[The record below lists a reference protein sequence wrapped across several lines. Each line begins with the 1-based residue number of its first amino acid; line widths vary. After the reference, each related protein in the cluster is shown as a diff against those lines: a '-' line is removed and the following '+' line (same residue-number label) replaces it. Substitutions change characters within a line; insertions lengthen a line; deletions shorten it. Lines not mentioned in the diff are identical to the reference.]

1 MRDRFK
7 FRPRA
12 REVSRTEAFSDVVF
26 GFALTLIVV
35 SLEVPRTYDEL
46 VSIMRGVPAFAICF
60 AILVWIWFE
69 HHRFF
74 RRYNMQDG
82 LVIALNAALLFVVL
96 FYTYPLKFIFAL
108 NTGLI
113 SRETIDPPT
122 LFLIYGTGF
131 AGIFLLLSMMYLLA
145 YQRRAK
151 LRLNEFELHDTVTS
165 LWMYGAYITIG
176 VVSIVLGYA
185 FDGSRLVGLAGLIYF
200 LLGPV
205 SAIIGYVRGSMRGDL
220 QRRHVES
227 AQPAPNISESIA
239 VPTVAANGP

>member
-1 MRDRFK
+1 MPDQFE

-35 SLEVPRTYDEL
+35 SLEVPETFAEL

-60 AILVWIWFE
+60 AILVWIWYE

-82 LVIALNAALLFVVL
+82 LTIALNAALLFVVL

-113 SRETIDPPT
+113 SRSTIHPPT
-122 LFLIYGTGF
+122 LFAIYGAGF
-131 AGIFLLLSMMYLLA
+131 AGIFVLLLSMYLLA
-145 YQRRAK
+145 YRRREA
-151 LRLNEFELHDTVTS
+151 LGLNEFEIHDSITTM
-165 LWMYGAYITIG
+165 WMYTAYIAIG
-176 VVSIVLGYA
+176 LVSIILGFA
-185 FDGSRLVGLAGLIYF
+185 LTGDALAIAGLIYF

-205 SAIIGYVRGSMRGDL
+205 SGIIGYARGRKRDAL
-220 QRRHVES
+220 QSRQVES
-227 AQPAPNISESIA
+227 AQTLANASETMA
-239 VPTVAANGP
+239 VPTVAANGL

>member
-1 MRDRFK
+1 MRDLYK

-35 SLEVPRTYDEL
+35 SLEVPRTYNEL

-82 LVIALNAALLFVVL
+82 LVITLNAALLFVVL

-113 SRETIDPPT
+113 SRETIHGPT
-122 LFLIYGTGF
+122 LFLIYGAGF
-131 AGIFLLLSMMYLLA
+131 AGIFLLLSLMYLLA
-145 YQRRAK
+145 YRRRAA
-151 LRLNEFELHDTVTS
+151 LRLNEFEVHDTVTS
-165 LWMYGAYITIG
+165 LWMYGAYIAIG
-176 VVSIVLGYA
+176 VLSIVLGYTLTGRA
-185 FDGSRLVGLAGLIYF
+185 ISLAGLIYF

-205 SAIIGYVRGSMRGDL
+205 SAVIGYWRGSQRASL
-220 QRRHVES
+220 QSRHVAS
-227 AQPAPNISESIA
+227 AQPAPNASESVA
-239 VPTVAANGP
+239 APTVAANGP

>member
-1 MRDRFK
+1 MRDKFK
-7 FRPRA
+7 FSTRA

-35 SLEVPRTYDEL
+35 SLEVPQTYNEL

-113 SRETIDPPT
+113 SRETIHGPT
-122 LFLIYGTGF
+122 LFLIYGAGF
-131 AGIFLLLSMMYLLA
+131 AGIFVLLSAMYVLA
-145 YQRRAK
+145 YRRREQ
-151 LRLNEFELHDTVTS
+151 LRLNEFEIHDTKTS
-165 LWMYGAYITIG
+165 LWMYGSYVALGII
-176 VVSIVLGYA
+176 SIILGYTLR
-185 FDGSRLVGLAGLIYF
+185 GRWIGLAGLMYF

-205 SAIIGYVRGSMRGDL
+205 SALIGYVRGSMRGDL

-227 AQPAPNISESIA
+227 AQPAPNINESIA
-239 VPTVAANGP
+239 VPTVATNGP

>member
-1 MRDRFK
+1 MRDKFK

-96 FYTYPLKFIFAL
+96 FYTYPLKFIFGL

-113 SRETIDPPT
+113 DRRSTHPPT
-122 LFLIYGTGF
+122 LFLIYGAGF
-131 AGIFLLLSMMYLLA
+131 AGIFVLLSAMYLLA
-145 YQRRAK
+145 YRRREQ
-151 LRLNEFELHDTVTS
+151 LRLNEFEIHDTKTS
-165 LWMYGAYITIG
+165 LWMYGSYIALGIT
-176 VVSIVLGYA
+176 SITLGYTLQ
-185 FDGSRLVGLAGLIYF
+185 GKWVGLAGLMYF

>member
-1 MRDRFK
+1 
-7 FRPRA
+7 
-12 REVSRTEAFSDVVF
+12 
-26 GFALTLIVV
+26 
-35 SLEVPRTYDEL
+35 VPRTYNEL

-74 RRYNMQDG
+74 RRYGMQDG
-82 LVIALNAALLFVVL
+82 LIITLNAALLFVVL

-113 SRETIDPPT
+113 SRKTIHGPT
-122 LFLIYGTGF
+122 LFLIYGAGF
-131 AGIFLLLSMMYLLA
+131 AGIFVLLSLMYLLA
-145 YQRRAK
+145 YRRRAQ
-151 LRLNEFELHDTVTS
+151 LRLNEFEIHDTVTS
-165 LWMYGAYITIG
+165 LWMYGSYVALGIISIT
-176 VVSIVLGYA
+176 LGYTLR
-185 FDGSRLVGLAGLIYF
+185 GKWIGLAGLMYF

-205 SAIIGYVRGSMRGDL
+205 SAIIGYTRGAMREAL

>member
-1 MRDRFK
+1 MRDKFK

-35 SLEVPRTYDEL
+35 SLEVPTTYNEL

-96 FYTYPLKFIFAL
+96 FYTYPLKFIFAW

-113 SRETIDPPT
+113 SRETLQALLPLDDYDVDLCGPKPFMQANWRLLRSLGVAKDRIHYEFFGPASLLEEDQNTPAAPP
-122 LFLIYGTGF
+122 
-131 AGIFLLLSMMYLLA
+131 
-145 YQRRAK
+145 
-151 LRLNEFELHDTVTS
+151 
-165 LWMYGAYITIG
+165 
-176 VVSIVLGYA
+176 
-185 FDGSRLVGLAGLIYF
+185 
-200 LLGPV
+200 
-205 SAIIGYVRGSMRGDL
+205 
-220 QRRHVES
+220 
-227 AQPAPNISESIA
+227 
-239 VPTVAANGP
+239 VPLPR

>member
-1 MRDRFK
+1 MRDKFK

-113 SRETIDPPT
+113 SRDTIHPPT
-122 LFLIYGTGF
+122 LFMIYGAGF
-131 AGIFLLLSMMYLLA
+131 AGIFVLLSAMYLLA
-145 YQRRAK
+145 YRRREQ
-151 LRLNEFELHDTVTS
+151 LRLNEFEIHDTITS
-165 LWMYGAYITIG
+165 LWMYGSYIALG
-176 VVSIVLGYA
+176 VVSIVLGYTLRGRWVA
-185 FDGSRLVGLAGLIYF
+185 LAGLMYF

-205 SAIIGYVRGSMRGDL
+205 SAIIGYWRGSMRGDL

-227 AQPAPNISESIA
+227 AQPAPNISETIA
-239 VPTVAANGP
+239 VPTVATNGP

>member
-1 MRDRFK
+1 MRDLYK

-35 SLEVPRTYDEL
+35 SLEVPRTYNEL

-96 FYTYPLKFIFAL
+96 FYTYPLKFIFTL
-108 NTGLI
+108 TTGLI
-113 SRETIDPPT
+113 NRDSVDSST
-122 LFLIYGTGF
+122 LFLIYGAGF
-131 AGIFLLLSMMYLLA
+131 AGIFVLLSAMYLL
-145 YQRRAK
+145 
-151 LRLNEFELHDTVTS
+151 
-165 LWMYGAYITIG
+165 
-176 VVSIVLGYA
+176 
-185 FDGSRLVGLAGLIYF
+185 
-200 LLGPV
+200 
-205 SAIIGYVRGSMRGDL
+205 
-220 QRRHVES
+220 
-227 AQPAPNISESIA
+227 
-239 VPTVAANGP
+239 

>member
-1 MRDRFK
+1 MRDLYK

-35 SLEVPRTYDEL
+35 SLEVPRTYNEL
-46 VSIMRGVPAFAICF
+46 VDIMRGVPAFAICF

-82 LVIALNAALLFVVL
+82 PVIALNAALLFVVL

-113 SRETIDPPT
+113 SRATIHAPT
-122 LFLIYGTGF
+122 LFLIYGAGF
-131 AGIFLLLSMMYLLA
+131 AGIFVLLSAMYLLA
-145 YQRRAK
+145 YQRREK
-151 LRLNEFELHDTVTS
+151 LRLNQFEVHDTVTS
-165 LWMYGAYITIG
+165 LWMYGAYIAIG
-176 VVSIVLGYA
+176 ILSIILGYA
-185 FDGSRLVGLAGLIYF
+185 LNGSRAVMLAGLIYF
-200 LLGPV
+200 RLGPV
-205 SAIIGYVRGSMRGDL
+205 SAVIGYRRGRLREEL
-220 QRRHVES
+220 QRRQVES
-227 AQPAPNISESIA
+227 AQPAPNASETIA